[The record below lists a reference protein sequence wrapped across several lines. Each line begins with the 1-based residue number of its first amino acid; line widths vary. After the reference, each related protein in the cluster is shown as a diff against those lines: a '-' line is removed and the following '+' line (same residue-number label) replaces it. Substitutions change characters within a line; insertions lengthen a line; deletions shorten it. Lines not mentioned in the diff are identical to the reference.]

1 MPCRLENVRALG
13 RSPPAEEVEAEEVE
27 AEEVQAE
34 EVEAEEVEAYLEVD
48 TQLRWMYIINHT
60 SLYI

>member
-13 RSPPAEEVEAEEVE
+13 RSPPAEEVEE
-27 AEEVQAE
+27 E